1 MSSAADTDEG
11 DTTDDEEATEKV
23 EHGQLLAV
31 QKVEDD
37 GGEDD
42 AGRKDGGND
51 AVVHSRLSTV
61 VEGLE
66 QAKLNGQLE
75 EGSGEHGITLDPA
88 ELVLLVL
95 GSF

>member
-1 MSSAADTDEG
+1 MSSATDTDES
-11 DTTDDEEATEKV
+11 DTTDDEEASEKIK
-23 EHGQLLAV
+23 HGQLLAV
-31 QKVEDD
+31 QEVEDY

-66 QAKLNGQLE
+66 QAELDGQLE
-75 EGSGEHGITLDPA
+75 ESSGEHGVTLDPA
-88 ELVLLVL
+88 ELILLVL
-95 GSF
+95 GVF